1 MNSVTFYRCE
11 ARGGP
16 PAARLLLAHGAGAPA
31 DSVFMETLVS
41 GLAEEGVA
49 TLRFEFPYMEKRRQ
63 DGRKRPPDRQSVLLN
78 WFREAIATALAEPGD
93 GSPLF
98 IGGKS
103 MGGRMASHIIAE
115 ADLPSDVRGAV
126 CFGYPFHP
134 PGRPERWRTSH
145 FRDLQRPLQI
155 IQGTR
160 DPFGRKPEVEAQ
172 GVDSE
177 TNVRLSWLEGGDHDY
192 RPLARQPETHDEL
205 IRQAAGVAAGYMR
218 RGK

>member
-1 MNSVTFYRCE
+1 
-11 ARGGP
+11 
-16 PAARLLLAHGAGAPA
+16 
-31 DSVFMETLVS
+31 
-41 GLAEEGVA
+41 
-49 TLRFEFPYMEKRRQ
+49 
-63 DGRKRPPDRQSVLLN
+63 
-78 WFREAIATALAEPGD
+78 
-93 GSPLF
+93 
-98 IGGKS
+98 

-115 ADLPSDVRGAV
+115 ADLPSDVCGAV

-172 GVDSE
+172 GVDSQ
-177 TNVRLSWLEGGDHDY
+177 TNVCLSWLEGGDHDY

-205 IRQAAGVAAGYMR
+205 IRHAASMAAGYMR